1 MDRGG
6 YFTNFWVEMCRWD
19 PGALNLY
26 QPTDQFPEK
35 WYPILDPN
43 ALIYIHY
50 PRVNC
55 LKTIPF
61 AAAYTYIAHIWQ
73 YPPPPGRNSHFLG
86 CLGRELIKC
95 TVKTVDWPYIYAKTW
110 WQMCM
115 NHLSCLHFFIYRYI
129 QLLKFVRLAQ
139 KIITVLRS
147 FIH

>member
-1 MDRGG
+1 MARGG

-43 ALIYIHY
+43 PS
-50 PRVNC
+50 PRHTPISPIFGN
-55 LKTIPF
+55 T
-61 AAAYTYIAHIWQ
+61 
-73 YPPPPGRNSHFLG
+73 PPPPGRNSHFLG